1 MTQVA
6 EHTDRAQYQ
15 ADIDTLAAADTND
28 TLSALRDAGAEKFS
42 EMDFP
47 HYKEEAWRHTNIK
60 PILKSTFRTH
70 IGASSASVTTDDL
83 AAHSYTKDGL
93 VEVVLVDGIFS
104 SELSS
109 LDTLPDGVVIS
120 SLATSEASMDQL
132 GELVNY
138 TNAFV
143 ALNTALVQDGVCI
156 TVEKNTQVDVAVH
169 ILYVTTGQANTATH
183 PRNVIVA
190 GESSEF
196 NVIESYV
203 GLNDESETLTNGVC
217 EIVVGDNA
225 KVTRH
230 KVVSEGASAHHLMTT
245 QVTLG
250 RDSRF
255 NAFAMTLS
263 GQTVRNELCV
273 KMTGP
278 GGHCD
283 LNGLYLNDGDRVID
297 NALFVE
303 HASAKCYSRMG
314 YKGVLDGNS
323 TANFTGMVLVPQDS
337 QQTDSDQLNNNLLL
351 SDKAVIDTKP
361 QLEIFADDVKC
372 THGATIG
379 AFPPEL
385 IFYFQSRGMDPLTAH
400 GILTYGFAAEVV
412 DAIEVEPL
420 KERLADYV
428 FTKYSPK

>member
-6 EHTDRAQYQ
+6 EHTDRAQFQ
-15 ADIDTLAAADTND
+15 ADIDTLAAADTNPILKD
-28 TLSALRDAGAEKFS
+28 LRDAGAVAFS
-42 EMDFP
+42 DMEFP
-47 HYKEEAWRHTNIK
+47 HYKEEAWRHTNIR
-60 PILKSTFRTH
+60 PILKNTYST
-70 IGASSASVTTDDL
+70 IAKAGSVSMD
-83 AAHSYTKDGL
+83 AIKAHSFAYDGL
-93 VEVVLVDGIFS
+93 PEIVLVDGQFDA
-104 SELSS
+104 ELSTLDALPKGVTIES
-109 LDTLPDGVVIS
+109 LAQATTSTDQLGQHVPNTNAFVPLNAALVSDGVVIH
-120 SLATSEASMDQL
+120 
-132 GELVNY
+132 
-138 TNAFV
+138 V
-143 ALNTALVQDGVCI
+143 A
-156 TVEKNTQVDVAVH
+156 KNSVAETPIH
-169 ILYVTTGQANTATH
+169 ILYITTGQANTATH
-183 PRNVIVA
+183 PRNLITT
-190 GESSEF
+190 GESSELSF
-196 NVIESYV
+196 VESYV
-203 GLNDESETLTNGVC
+203 GLNNEASTLTNGVC

-225 KVTRH
+225 KITRH
-230 KVVSEGASAHHLMTT
+230 KVVREGTNAHHLMTT
-245 QVTLG
+245 QVILG

-255 NAFAMTLS
+255 NAFTMTLS
-263 GQTVRNELCV
+263 GQTVRNEFRV

-314 YKGVLDGNS
+314 YKGVLDGSS

-379 AFPPEL
+379 AFPSEV
-385 IFYFQSRGMDPLTAH
+385 IFYFQSRGMDALTAH
-400 GILTYGFAAEVV
+400 GMLTYGFAAEVV

-420 KERLADYV
+420 KKRLADYV